1 MKELEMDK
9 ETRNAQAISSLKE
22 DVEKIRK
29 SKGVILKFSPYVIYQ
44 HNGFEEREQLVVR
57 VHLTSFDYGNI
68 EMDEGMRI
76 TSGTHHL
83 GFLATKE
90 NYMYD
95 ETKKVFTIT
104 GSSAKMGDYK
114 VLFLIDGSI

>member
-9 ETRNAQAISSLKE
+9 EIRNAQAISSLKE
-22 DVEKIRK
+22 DVEKVRK

-68 EMDEGMRI
+68 DMDEGKRI
-76 TSGTHHL
+76 INDTHHL

-90 NYMYD
+90 NYAYD
-95 ETKKVFTIT
+95 ETNKIFTIT

-114 VLFLIDGSI
+114 VLFLIDENI